1 MAKEL
6 QTTNLQERSMSIL
19 SSNESR
25 TVLIDKQSHFEISCF
40 GGEMS
45 ETNQLKEVANVKL
58 AFPALPNGFYLIL
71 LDRVRELKIS
81 DERLKFAVG
90 HVIDNCE
97 YPSPTIAQFIGFDR
111 KIKLYNQQQIL
122 KMNDDVQGIGKFYK
136 LVRLIGQSKPLYAHE
151 SDIEK
156 YKLELWSTCPKCK
169 NLTAQFNH
177 LQGKRNCACGEMW

>member
-1 MAKEL
+1 M
-6 QTTNLQERSMSIL
+6 TTRSN
-19 SSNESR
+19 NESR
-25 TVLIDKQSHFEISCF
+25 TVVIDKQSHFEISCF
-40 GGEMS
+40 GGEMT
-45 ETNQLKEVANVKL
+45 ETNQLKEVANIKL
-58 AFPALPNGFYLIL
+58 AFPTLPNGFYLIL

-81 DERLKFAVG
+81 DERLKFAVS

-111 KIKLYNQQQIL
+111 KIKLYNQQQII
-122 KMNDDVQGIGKFYK
+122 KMNDDVQGIAKFYK

-169 NLTAQFNH
+169 NLTAPFNH
-177 LQGKRNCACGEMW
+177 SQGKRNCACGESW